1 MTADFPMPRRK
12 LLSGAVLL
20 SAAGALPSGRAHA
33 RAEGSEG
40 LVAVPGGNLWHWD
53 TGSDGPVLV
62 FDHPATG
69 SHHSWRG
76 QRDYFA
82 GKGFRVIGYSRWGHA
97 GSDKAPSPR
106 RAPHEDL
113 LALLNAK
120 KIERAHLVGVA
131 AGSATV
137 APLVAT
143 APHRVLSAAIVG
155 SVVGFDN
162 PAIAAVYTRLR
173 PANFHQLPPEFRE
186 LSGSYR
192 ASSPAGVKE
201 WLQIQSQR
209 PGGEGALASR
219 RQAKLEDLTRS
230 RVPLLFATGDADLY
244 APPFLM
250 KAAADLVPNA
260 RFAVVRDA
268 GHAPFWEQ
276 PEQFNAL
283 ILDHIR
289 FAGATACRTGG

>member
-1 MTADFPMPRRK
+1 MTADFTMSRRK
-12 LLSGAVLL
+12 LLSGVVLL
-20 SAAGALPSGRAHA
+20 SAASAVPSWQAYA
-33 RAEGSEG
+33 RAGRTAG
-40 LVAVPGGNLWHWD
+40 PVAVPGGRLWHWD
-53 TGSDGPVLV
+53 TGSDGPALV

-69 SHHSWRG
+69 SHQSWRG

-82 GKGFRVIGYSRWGHA
+82 GKGFRVLGYSRWGHA
-97 GSDKAPSPR
+97 GSDKAPLAR
-106 RAPHEDL
+106 RPPHEDL
-113 LALLNAK
+113 LALLDVK
-120 KIERAHLVGVA
+120 KIERAHFVGVA

-143 APHRVLSAAIVG
+143 APDRVLSAAIVG
-155 SVVGFDN
+155 SVIGFDH
-162 PAIAAVYTRLR
+162 PAIAEIYARLR

-192 ASSPAGVKE
+192 ASSPAGVEE
-201 WLQIQSQR
+201 WLQIESQR
-209 PGGEGALASR
+209 PNGSGAIASR
-219 RQAKLEDLTRS
+219 RQAKLEDLARTG
-230 RVPLLFATGDADLY
+230 VPLLFATGDADLY

-260 RFAVVRDA
+260 RFAVIRDA

-289 FAGATACRTGG
+289 SAGTVSRRSGG